1 VNVET
6 WNVETCLFCGEP
18 TGRSGDGEDSLY
30 FGDIG
35 PWCEECF
42 DTIREAVD
50 ETHLDTG
57 GAQ

>member
-1 VNVET
+1 V
-6 WNVETCLFCGEP
+6 NVETCLFCGEP